1 MVNAMATIGLLH
13 PGEMGASLGAA
24 LVEGGHTVLSV
35 RRGRSQATLDRAGA
49 AGIRP
54 VETLDDLTGASQVV
68 ISVCPPDAAETV
80 AQQVAATGFSGTYV
94 DANAVSPATAA
105 RLAQVTS
112 AVGAHFVDG
121 DIIGGPIRRGGGTRL
136 YLSGRRAR
144 EVADLTG
151 GHPETVVL
159 GEDPTAAS
167 TLKMCYAAWTK
178 GTSALL
184 LAIVALASQAGLSE
198 ALQAEWA
205 RSQPDLGER
214 VGRAVRS
221 TPAKAWRFAG
231 EMEEIAATFAAAGL
245 SGGFGTAAADTYRRL
260 APFKDGPAPD
270 LPELL
275 AALLAE
281 R

>member
-1 MVNAMATIGLLH
+1 MVTAMVTIGLLH

-24 LVEGGHTVLSV
+24 LVEGGHTVLFV
-35 RRGRSQATLDRAGA
+35 RQGRSQATRDRAAA
-49 AGIRP
+49 AGIQP
-54 VETLDDLTGASQVV
+54 VETPEDLAAASQVV

-80 AQQVAATGFSGTYV
+80 AQQMAATGFSGTYV

-105 RLAQVTS
+105 RLAEITG

-136 YLSGRRAR
+136 YLSGLRAR
-144 EVADLTG
+144 EVAELTG

-159 GEDPTAAS
+159 GDDPTAAS

-178 GTSALL
+178 GTSALV
-184 LAIVALASQAGLSE
+184 LAIMALAGQAGLSD

-205 RSQPDLGER
+205 RSQPDLGGR
-214 VGRAVRS
+214 VDRAARS

-245 SGGFGTAAADTYRRL
+245 PSGFGAAAADTYRRL
-260 APFKDGPAPD
+260 TPFKNGPAPE

-275 AALLAE
+275 AALLADG
-281 R
+281 